1 MILKSFK
8 RWGAPVNLE
17 VTAVELGVKGRSRM
31 TSLRV
36 KLCMGVGGI
45 RTGVTELARVQAAV
59 FFVASGN
66 TCLHAPHLQ
75 TGQSARGG
83 CRDPLERGPRLPA
96 W

>member
-36 KLCMGVGGI
+36 KLCMVGG
-45 RTGVTELARVQAAV
+45 GEDQDW
-59 FFVASGN
+59 GN
-66 TCLHAPHLQ
+66 
-75 TGQSARGG
+75 
-83 CRDPLERGPRLPA
+83 
-96 W
+96 

>member
-1 MILKSFK
+1 MGGSS
-8 RWGAPVNLE
+8 
-17 VTAVELGVKGRSRM
+17 ELRSDRSRAGSKGEIADDF
-31 TSLRV
+31 TPGETLH
-36 KLCMGVGGI
+36 GGGGRI
-45 RTGVTELARVQAAV
+45 RTGETELARVQTAV

-66 TCLHAPHLQ
+66 ACLHAPHLQ

>member
-1 MILKSFK
+1 MN
-8 RWGAPVNLE
+8 VE

-36 KLCMGVGGI
+36 KLGMGKGGGV
-45 RTGVTELARVQAAV
+45 RTGETELAKVQAAV
-59 FFVASGN
+59 FVASGN
-66 TCLHAPHLQ
+66 ACLHTPHLQ

-83 CRDPLERGPRLPA
+83 CRDPLERRPRLPA